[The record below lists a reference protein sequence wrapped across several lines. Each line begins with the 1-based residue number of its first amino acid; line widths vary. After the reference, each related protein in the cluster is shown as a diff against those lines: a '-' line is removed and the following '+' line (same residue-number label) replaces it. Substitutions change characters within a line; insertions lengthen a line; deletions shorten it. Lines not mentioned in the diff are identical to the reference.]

1 MVSLGQALTVL
12 ISLVACALVAAQGAA
27 VWGFLRFVKS
37 FGAYTESQKS
47 LTAALLTT
55 HESNLLL
62 HRENVRIL
70 EELRKLHLTQREVA

>member
-1 MVSLGQALTVL
+1 MLTS
-12 ISLVACALVAAQGAA
+12 IVASAVILAQGAA

-37 FGAYTESQKS
+37 FGAYTESQRQ

-62 HRENVRIL
+62 HRAQVEML
-70 EELRKLHLTQREVA
+70 EELRQLKRSSVKEVA